1 MFQPH
6 ELITWA
12 YLHEFIHTAGSGHL
26 TLKFSTRSAYTAYT
40 NNLRVCFLREASL
53 SQKPHLR
60 RHAALW
66 ITSSRQTNAPAVK
79 HLEILGAEHFW
90 QQWRKT

>member
-1 MFQPH
+1 MFQPR

-12 YLHEFIHTAGSGHL
+12 YLHEFIHMAGSGHL

-60 RHAALW
+60 RHA
-66 ITSSRQTNAPAVK
+66 SSVDY
-79 HLEILGAEHFW
+79 
-90 QQWRKT
+90 QQQAD